1 MHQFDTGECVHF
13 AWKWRNVNSTLT
25 NYYPHVLL
33 RILTCFKTFNYNES
47 QTLIIGFSRKKKVPP
62 PFSLLLEFFHWYP
75 QQGGC
80 GSLLEIPITRVLN
93 FFSGHIVW
101 SENNDDERLNFI
113 FYFYMS
119 SQYYLTCNVIWNGLA
134 LKVVSPTPV
143 VLFIVLIAVL
153 LFSQF
158 W

>member
-13 AWKWRNVNSTLT
+13 VWKWRNVNSTLT

-47 QTLIIGFSRKKKVPP
+47 QTLIIGFSRKKKFHHHF
-62 PFSLLLEFFHWYP
+62 PFSWNFLISSTGGLRIFTRNPDNTCLKFFLWAY
-75 QQGGC
+75 
-80 GSLLEIPITRVLN
+80 SLIR
-93 FFSGHIVW
+93 
-101 SENNDDERLNFI
+101 NNDDERLNFI